1 MILLIREFQLKTHG
15 VSIISFLTMCNI
27 ANTKKSIK
35 NIKDGAI
42 LKLEM
47 FVCPKSKLNVLPMLF
62 QNHHEYI
69 CVGLD
74 IDGKT
79 VETVRLF
86 FFFAL

>member
-1 MILLIREFQLKTHG
+1 
-15 VSIISFLTMCNI
+15 MCNI